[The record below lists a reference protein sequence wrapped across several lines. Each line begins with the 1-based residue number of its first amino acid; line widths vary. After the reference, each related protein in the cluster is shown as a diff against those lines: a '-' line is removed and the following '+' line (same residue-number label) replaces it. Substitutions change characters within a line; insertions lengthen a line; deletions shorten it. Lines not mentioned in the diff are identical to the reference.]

1 MRRRCKGKRGCSQ
14 AVDEPFRRRLNHGR
28 CALFAY
34 LYYMLGN
41 PAHLRE
47 KSLREGAS
55 MSDVI
60 LPGVGS
66 QENQPPEL
74 LKENSLAQ
82 VTTVDT
88 GFPVAE
94 RNAYCNQL
102 AGQDV

>member
-1 MRRRCKGKRGCSQ
+1 MG
-14 AVDEPFRRRLNHGR
+14 
-28 CALFAY
+28 
-34 LYYMLGN
+34 
-41 PAHLRE
+41 
-47 KSLREGAS
+47 
-55 MSDVI
+55 DVF